1 MNDQPSGSRDAT
13 MPAYLPSV
21 ILLGTFALLLL
32 VLLPRPPASVIP
44 VEVTAEVT
52 AEATAVVIADTTA
65 DNASIVPADAAAD
78 EGARIVYAWSC
89 SGCHGADGNGNP
101 PFAGGF
107 LDSDLLDD
115 PAALI
120 AFLSAAN
127 PVVDPA
133 LAYPHPVRGGYPVL
147 TDDQIAALVGY
158 VGTLG
163 ERAG

>member
-89 SGCHGADGNGNP
+89 SGCHGADGNG
-101 PFAGGF
+101 
-107 LDSDLLDD
+107 
-115 PAALI
+115 
-120 AFLSAAN
+120 
-127 PVVDPA
+127 
-133 LAYPHPVRGGYPVL
+133 
-147 TDDQIAALVGY
+147 
-158 VGTLG
+158 
-163 ERAG
+163 